1 MKHSSLKTIDT
12 LQALSFCHFSTVL
25 ILGLLAFDNVVH
37 FFLNPDFLG
46 EQEFLKF
53 VKGAIEW
60 RKKWHYAEM
69 ERQRLNVIV
78 TEKENELAGKDH
90 QVLHNHCIAK
100 IPVLT
105 NSNITN

>member
-1 MKHSSLKTIDT
+1 
-12 LQALSFCHFSTVL
+12 
-25 ILGLLAFDNVVH
+25 
-37 FFLNPDFLG
+37 
-46 EQEFLKF
+46 

-90 QVLHNHCIAK
+90 QVNPESTK
-100 IPVLT
+100 FD
-105 NSNITN
+105 

>member
-1 MKHSSLKTIDT
+1 LLNFNHYCIISS
-12 LQALSFCHFSTVL
+12 
-25 ILGLLAFDNVVH
+25 
-37 FFLNPDFLG
+37 G
-46 EQEFLKF
+46 EPEFLKF

-90 QVLHNHCIAK
+90 QVHFSCHPKRHMTFSKRENFSFINNLQFNLKVCFAQFIDSIK
-100 IPVLT
+100 CFDSLL
-105 NSNITN
+105 

>member
-1 MKHSSLKTIDT
+1 LLYFNHYCIISS
-12 LQALSFCHFSTVL
+12 
-25 ILGLLAFDNVVH
+25 
-37 FFLNPDFLG
+37 G
-46 EQEFLKF
+46 EPEFLKF

-90 QVLHNHCIAK
+90 QVHCSCLPKRHMTFSKRENFPFI
-100 IPVLT
+100 
-105 NSNITN
+105 

>member
-1 MKHSSLKTIDT
+1 MLVLVIGIH
-12 LQALSFCHFSTVL
+12 FCV
-25 ILGLLAFDNVVH
+25 
-37 FFLNPDFLG
+37 NPDFIG

-90 QVLHNHCIAK
+90 QVLHNHCTSK
-100 IPVLT
+100 T
-105 NSNITN
+105 QC